1 MRRLVAILLLLT
13 LPLQAL
19 WGAAE
24 PYCQHEQGRAAH
36 HVGHHVHDHE
46 SPDAKTPA
54 KAKAKALS
62 MADHGDHC
70 CSAWSLVAAA
80 LTMPE
85 VHGASQASFGIVA
98 ALSSADPG
106 RIERPNWPFS
116 R

>member
-13 LPLQAL
+13 LPLQAI

-24 PYCQHEQGRAAH
+24 PYCQHEQGSAAH

-46 SPDAKTPA
+46 ASDADAKTP
-54 KAKAKALS
+54 AKAKALS

-70 CSAWSLVAAA
+70 CSAWTLVPAA
-80 LTMPE
+80 LSMPE
-85 VHGASQASFGIVA
+85 VHEASQASVGTVA
-98 ALSSADPG
+98 ALSSVDPG

-116 R
+116 L